1 MSYNFRGDRGG
12 YSSRGYR
19 EGGNGSGNSSSHS
32 SGRAGTS
39 GSGYRGGYRSSR
51 PGQKEDRF
59 TIGGMLKLNKGAH
72 YESSDNRY
80 VPNEVGSYSPEIKAN
95 KITTS
100 DGNITSGLNTPI
112 SSHDS
117 KVLTPISTTTSVP
130 GSDRNTGINEKDLEF
145 VKLSHHA
152 DFTDL
157 LQSSRPIDPRKNF
170 KVLYDIELSKHDKK
184 LHSKKVRYNG
194 EGIHQHEVTDP
205 RLSNKNLYL
214 TKPNKKSK
222 KFPYRQLPLPKIVYD
237 KDSIGYPPLATIVLW
252 DLPISAT
259 ELYLRNYLV
268 RYGDAIA
275 ALEYKSDPTTA
286 VPLGVATFKFQGSP
300 EKAASLAKK
309 FLRIVQNEEPKIDGA
324 LLKARL
330 NDNDNN
336 LLNKKIDD
344 ARQKLLEQRLKREE
358 EEKKR
363 HQKILEEQKKQ
374 DALKKKQ
381 EEEQKKQEVAK
392 KKAELEAEQAKNSVT
407 STRNKNLVYK
417 PNSTVLSI
425 RRKHKIVRGVIL
437 PKDLEKYIKN
447 RPYILIHDKHV
458 PTKKISSQDM
468 KRFLKKYDWTR
479 VLSDKTGFY
488 IVFNSLNECER
499 CFLNEDAKKFFDYK
513 LIMELAIPQ
522 GFSPNTKE
530 TESKSIGDIFDE
542 ATNVLIKEFQTFLA
556 KDIRERII
564 APNIL
569 DLLGHE
575 HYPKLVE
582 ELKAQEQASKPKI
595 LVSNNNL
602 KQNALSILEKQR
614 QELQEKLKKRKKRN
628 QIVPMQ
634 HALDIDSDSELD
646 SEEDEEDD
654 DEEEEEEDDEEEE
667 DNVSVPVSPVGQSL
681 KRERSSTITSVDD
694 EIEGQEP
701 ITKKL
706 KIVEAETEVPDETM
720 EDAQVKEEPTLPSPE
735 EEIDDKYKPTD
746 DAPQTVYPEYIPSGI
761 FDLDELQGSI
771 KDEEDLKLA
780 QEVLVQNEPLGIKNI
795 DYWSWKLKDT
805 KSTEEI
811 AEEVENIEELPANLE
826 SSTGA
831 FKSEG
836 YKKIPDPDKI
846 GYLPHRRRADKPI
859 KTIQYEDDNDE
870 KSNENSNTVQ
880 SSRVNRA
887 NNRRFA
893 ADITAQIGS
902 ESDVLSLNALT
913 KRKKPVTFARSAI
926 HNWGLY
932 ALEPIAAKEMII
944 EYVGERIRQQVAEH
958 REKSYL
964 KTGIG
969 SSYLFRIDENTVIDA
984 TKKGGIARF
993 INHCCSPS
1001 CTAKIIKVEGIKRI
1015 VIYALRDIE
1024 ANEELTYDY
1033 KFERET
1039 NDEERIRCLCG
1050 APGCKGYLN

>member
-1 MSYNFRGDRGG
+1 MSYNYRGGRGG
-12 YSSRGYR
+12 YSHR
-19 EGGNGSGNSSSHS
+19 
-32 SGRAGTS
+32 
-39 GSGYRGGYRSSR
+39 GYRGGNSGGGGGSGGGYRGSYRSNR
-51 PGQKEDRF
+51 PPPQKDDRY
-59 TIGGMLKLNKGAH
+59 TVGGMLKLNKGAH

-80 VPNEVGSYSPEIKAN
+80 IPGENGSRSPEVKAT
-95 KITTS
+95 KPPVS
-100 DGNITSGLNTPI
+100 DGNTNTTSGLNTPM
-112 SSHDS
+112 SSLES
-117 KVLTPISTTTSVP
+117 KVLTPISTTTTTQVP
-130 GSDRNTGINEKDLEF
+130 GTDKNTGVNEKDAEF
-145 VKLSHHA
+145 PKLSHHS

-157 LQSSRPIDPRKNF
+157 LPASRPTDPRKNF
-170 KVLYDIELSKHDKK
+170 KVLYDNDPSKHEKK
-184 LHSKKVRYNG
+184 LHPKKVRYNG
-194 EGIHQHEVTDP
+194 EGIHSHEVTDP
-205 RLSNKNLYL
+205 RLSNFSLYMS
-214 TKPNKKSK
+214 KPNKKSK
-222 KFPYRQLPLPKIVYD
+222 KFPHRQLPQPKIVYD
-237 KDSIGYPPLATIVLW
+237 KDSIGYPPLATVVLW

-259 ELYLRNYLV
+259 EQYLRNYLM
-268 RYGDAIA
+268 RYGDAIET
-275 ALEYKSDPTTA
+275 LDYKTDPATA
-286 VPLGVATFKFQGSP
+286 VPLGVVTFKFQGSP
-300 EKAASLAKK
+300 EKSAALAKK
-309 FLRIVQNEEPKIDGA
+309 FLKIVHNEEPKIDGA
-324 LLKARL
+324 PLRARM
-330 NDNDNN
+330 NDNENL
-336 LLNKKIDD
+336 LLNKKMED
-344 ARQKLLEQRLKREE
+344 ARQKLLQQRLKREE
-358 EEKKR
+358 EDKKR

-374 DALKKKQ
+374 ELLKKKQ
-381 EEEQKKQEVAK
+381 EEEQKKQEEAK
-392 KKAELEAEQAKNSVT
+392 RKAEQESIQAKNSVV

-437 PKDLEKYIKN
+437 PKELDKYIKN

-458 PTKKISSQDM
+458 PTKKISSQDI

-499 CFLNEDAKKFFDYK
+499 CFLNEDAKKFFEYK
-513 LIMELAIPQ
+513 LVMELAIPE
-522 GFSPNTKE
+522 GFSPNGKE
-530 TESKSIGDIFDE
+530 NESKSISDVFDE
-542 ATNVLIKEFQTFLA
+542 ATNILIKEFQTFLA

-614 QELQEKLKKRKKRN
+614 QELQERLKKRKKKN
-628 QIVPMQ
+628 QIVPML
-634 HALDIDSDSELD
+634 HALDIDSESESESD
-646 SEEDEEDD
+646 EEDE
-654 DEEEEEEDDEEEE
+654 DEEEEEEEE
-667 DNVSVPVSPVGQSL
+667 DNLSRPLSPGT
-681 KRERSSTITSVDD
+681 KRERSSTFTSVDD
-694 EIEGQEP
+694 EAEEQER

-706 KIVEAETEVPDETM
+706 KVEEKEEAVDEVM
-720 EDAQVKEEPTLPSPE
+720 EDVQTKEETTEEIPLPGVA
-735 EEIDDKYKPTD
+735 EEIDDRYMPTEGE
-746 DAPQTVYPEYIPSGI
+746 PQTVYPEFVSSGV
-761 FDLDELQGSI
+761 FDLDELQGSL
-771 KDEEDLKLA
+771 KDEEDLALA
-780 QEVLVQNEPLGIKNI
+780 QEVLAETEPLGIKDI
-795 DYWSWKLKDT
+795 DYWSWKLKDI
-805 KSTEEI
+805 KSADEI
-811 AEEVENIEELPANLE
+811 AEEVENIEELPADLE

-836 YKKIPDPDKI
+836 YKKIPDPAKI
-846 GYLPHRRRADKPI
+846 GYLPHRRKADKPI
-859 KTIQYEDDNDE
+859 KTIQYEDDDDE
-870 KSNENSNTVQ
+870 KPNENSNTVQ

>member
-1 MSYNFRGDRGG
+1 MSYSYRGGRGG
-12 YSSRGYR
+12 YSNRGYR
-19 EGGNGSGNSSSHS
+19 GGGTGSSSS
-32 SGRAGTS
+32 SSAGGGRGGAN

-51 PGQKEDRF
+51 PGQKEDRY

-80 VPNEVGSYSPEIKAN
+80 IPNELGSRSPEVKSN
-95 KITTS
+95 KVHTN
-100 DGNITSGLNTPI
+100 DGNITSGFNTPV
-112 SSHDS
+112 SGSDN
-117 KVLTPISTTTSVP
+117 KVLTPISTTTLVP
-130 GSDRNTGINEKDLEF
+130 GSDKDTGINEKDSEF
-145 VKLSHHA
+145 AKLSHHS

-157 LQSSRPIDPRKNF
+157 LPSSRPVDPRKNF
-170 KVLYDIELSKHDKK
+170 KLLYDIEASKNDKK
-184 LHSKKVRYNG
+184 LHSKKIRYNG
-194 EGIHQHEVTDP
+194 EGIHRHEVTDP
-205 RLSNKNLYL
+205 RLSNINLYL

-222 KFPYRQLPLPKIVYD
+222 KFPYRQLPQPKIVYD
-237 KDSIGYPPLATIVLW
+237 KDSIGYPPMATIVLW

-259 ELYLRNYLV
+259 ELYLRNFLV
-268 RYGDAIA
+268 RYGDAIE
-275 ALEYKSDPTTA
+275 ALEFKTDPTTA
-286 VPLGVATFKFQGSP
+286 VPLGVVTFKFKGTP
-300 EKAASLAKK
+300 EVAASLAKN
-309 FLRIVQNEEPKIDGA
+309 FLKIVQNEEPKIDGVP
-324 LLKARL
+324 LKARL
-330 NDNDNN
+330 NDNEN
-336 LLNKKIDD
+336 LLLSKKIEN
-344 ARQKLLEQRLKREE
+344 ARHKLLQQRLKREE

-363 HQKILEEQKKQ
+363 HQKILEEQKRQ
-374 DALKKKQ
+374 ELLKKKQ
-381 EEEQKKQEVAK
+381 EEEQKKQEEAK
-392 KKAELEAEQAKNSVT
+392 KKAELDSIIAKNSVV
-407 STRNKNLVYK
+407 STRNKNLIYK

-425 RRKHKIVRGVIL
+425 RRKHKIVQGVIL

-458 PTKKISSQDM
+458 PTKKISSQDI

-499 CFLNEDAKKFFDYK
+499 CFLNEDAKKFFEYK
-513 LIMELAIPQ
+513 LVMEMAIPE
-522 GFSPNTKE
+522 GFSPNGRE
-530 TESKSIGDIFDE
+530 NESKSISDIFDE

-582 ELKAQEQASKPKI
+582 ELKAQEQASKPKV

-614 QELQEKLKKRKKRN
+614 QELQERLKKRKKKN
-628 QIVPMQ
+628 QIIPMQ
-634 HALDIDSDSELD
+634 HALDIDSESEIESED
-646 SEEDEEDD
+646 EEEEEDE
-654 DEEEEEEDDEEEE
+654 DEEEEEEDVEGE
-667 DNVSVPVSPVGQSL
+667 DNVSASVSPVDQSL
-681 KRERSSTITSVDD
+681 KRERSSTITSVED
-694 EIEGQEP
+694 EQEHISKKIKIEE
-701 ITKKL
+701 KED
-706 KIVEAETEVPDETM
+706 IVSDEEM
-720 EDAQVKEEPTLPSPE
+720 EDAQVKEEAIVPVKE
-735 EEIDDKYKPTD
+735 EEIDSKYKPTEGE
-746 DAPQTVYPEYIPSGI
+746 PQTVYPEFVSSGV
-761 FDLDELQGSI
+761 FDLDELKGSI
-771 KDEEDLKLA
+771 KDDEDLKLA
-780 QEVLVQNEPLGIKNI
+780 EEVLAGIEPLGNKNI

-826 SSTGA
+826 STTGA

-846 GYLPHRRRADKPI
+846 GYLPHRRKADKPI

-870 KSNENSNTVQ
+870 KGNDNSNAVQ

-893 ADITAQIGS
+893 ADITAQIGT